1 MVTGARSES
10 AALVAVQVLYHMI
23 RKLHPEARIT
33 DISIQNIV
41 ASSAFPGSV
50 DVEAMAK
57 KLVVSSL
64 YTPELFPGLRLKLN
78 DPKMKA
84 LVFLKGRV
92 VLTGGR
98 TREDIRKAWSI
109 VRRRVAPFI
118 VKDGDAY
125 THAAVTANRQALRK
139 MRIAED
145 ELYTN
150 ALCPINNAL
159 LA

>member
-1 MVTGARSES
+1 
-10 AALVAVQVLYHMI
+10 MI
-23 RKLHPEARIT
+23 RRLHPEARVT
-33 DISIQNIV
+33 NLSIQNIV
-41 ASSAFPGSV
+41 ASSAFPGAV

-78 DPKMKA
+78 EPKMKA

-98 TREDIRKAWSI
+98 TREDINKAWGI
-109 VRRRVAPFI
+109 VRRRVSPFI
-118 VKDGDAY
+118 VQDGDAF

-139 MRIAED
+139 MRIMED
-145 ELYTN
+145 KLLSS

-159 LA
+159 DAP